1 MNGPDA
7 GRGLLIQVIPNN
19 LPVLLQDFIRFLSD
33 FKEFT

>member
-7 GRGLLIQVIPNN
+7 GRGLQVTPNN
-19 LPVLLQDFIRFLSD
+19 LPVLLQDFTRFLSD